1 MSSAVQRPLVALV
14 ALMAMLIGAACLD
27 LPEREQP
34 AGAGP
39 GVEVITIR
47 VMDDSPLDARLWVR
61 DRKRL
66 VLYLH
71 EYYRTQ
77 RDWWPEAAAGAEGD
91 PSAMTLDLR
100 GHGDS
105 GGDHQDF
112 ELMAGDVRTV
122 LAFARARGYERVAIV
137 GAGMGGTV
145 AALVGRDEPGISVV
159 GLSLPADF
167 AGLEALEA
175 SAAIGPRLTIV
186 AAREDLSARESLEQI
201 ARDARLEPSRALLL
215 PGRAHGIALLRGESA
230 EATRRVMKDALDR
243 AWR

>member
-1 MSSAVQRPLVALV
+1 MRQPFVVLAVLAALV
-14 ALMAMLIGAACLD
+14 GGVACLD
-27 LPEREQP
+27 LPERDHRVS
-34 AGAGP
+34 AGP

-47 VMDDSPLDARLWVR
+47 ATDDRPLDARLWPR

-71 EYYRTQ
+71 GYQRTQ
-77 RDWWPEAAAGAEGD
+77 RDWWPEAAAGAPGE
-91 PSAMTLDLR
+91 PSALTLDLR

-105 GGDHQDF
+105 GGDHDDF

-122 LAFARARGYERVAIV
+122 LAFARVRGYERVAIV

-145 AALVGRDEPGISVV
+145 AALVARDEPGVSVV

-167 AGLEALEA
+167 ADLEALEA
-175 SAAIGPRLTIV
+175 CAAIGPRLTIV
-186 AAREDLSARESLEQI
+186 AAREDLSARESLDQI
-201 ARDARLEPSRALLL
+201 TRNARLEPSRALLL

-230 EATRRVMKDALDR
+230 EATRRVTKEALDR